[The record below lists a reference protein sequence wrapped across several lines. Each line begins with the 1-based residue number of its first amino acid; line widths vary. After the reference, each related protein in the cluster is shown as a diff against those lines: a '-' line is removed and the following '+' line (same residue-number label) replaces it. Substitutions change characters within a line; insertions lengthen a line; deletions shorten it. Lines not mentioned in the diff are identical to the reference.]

1 MVAHGATNGNSP
13 WGSGYFSA
21 GLLVGRRAV
30 AQLAYGVVSGGGVV
44 RALAAVMIAVSAV
57 LLMMEMVVTMMM
69 VVMAVAIAHGAA
81 KILSR

>member
-1 MVAHGATNGNSP
+1 MIAHGATNGNSP

-44 RALAAVMIAVSAV
+44 TCEI
-57 LLMMEMVVTMMM
+57 
-69 VVMAVAIAHGAA
+69 
-81 KILSR
+81 